1 MEANNTEQTAQEFE
15 VYSQYKHPM
24 GVLLNTFYW
33 ADTQGHGKTIVAERF
48 NVSSGKWYLVCVN
61 GPLGEW
67 QKTTAHELLK
77 LALGE

>member
-15 VYSQYKHPM
+15 AYSQYKHPM
-24 GVLLNTFYW
+24 GVLLNTFCW
-33 ADTQGHGKTIVAERF
+33 ADTKAHGKVIIAERK
-48 NVSSGKWYLVCVN
+48 VPGKDWDIVILN
-61 GPLGEW
+61 GSVGVW